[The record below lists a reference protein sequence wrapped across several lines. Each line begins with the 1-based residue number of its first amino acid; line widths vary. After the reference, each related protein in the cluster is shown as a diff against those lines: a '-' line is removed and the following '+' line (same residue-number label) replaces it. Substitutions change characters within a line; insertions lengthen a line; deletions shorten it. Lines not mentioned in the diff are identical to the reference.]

1 MSEELTTPTPEEQ
14 PKKKRR
20 KRRTKAE
27 IAAEK
32 AAKEAAAA
40 EAAEMEAKG
49 YEKVRH
55 RDEHGHFVKDDPSTP
70 ENEAWDWVKK
80 EEPEEEELI
89 PYEPVVRDREAEH
102 ARTAE
107 RVEEECVPCKE
118 EAAAALE
125 AAEAALE
132 KEVEINFGSS
142 YEEEIDAISE
152 ETVEPEKPKDPYADY
167 VPMTGLAKLRNRLAQ
182 RQRRSDSSKR

>member
-40 EAAEMEAKG
+40 EAAEMEAQG
-49 YEKVRH
+49 FEKVRH

-80 EEPEEEELI
+80 EEDDA

-102 ARTAE
+102 SRTAE

-118 EAAAALE
+118 NAVKALE
-125 AAEAALE
+125 AAEAALVE
-132 KEVEINFGSS
+132 EMVAVKEDPVK
-142 YEEEIDAISE
+142 EEPAVSAPPS
-152 ETVEPEKPKDPYADY
+152 TPKKDPYADY
-167 VPMTGLAKLRNRLAQ
+167 VPKTGLAKLRNRLAQ
-182 RQRRSDSSKR
+182 RQIKDNTAKR

>member
-80 EEPEEEELI
+80 EEPEEEE
-89 PYEPVVRDREAEH
+89 
-102 ARTAE
+102 
-107 RVEEECVPCKE
+107 ECIPCKE

-132 KEVEINFGSS
+132 KEVEMNFGSS

-152 ETVEPEKPKDPYADY
+152 EPVKQETVESAPPSAPEY

-182 RQRRSDSSKR
+182 RQRRADSAKR